1 MTSAPRAASRPALV
15 YSPGY
20 ELALGAHVFRG
31 EKYAATFARL
41 EQEGWTAML
50 DVITPAPAE
59 RADLELVHEPEYLD
73 RLLALRLTP
82 AEQQRLEIPWTAEV
96 AAASL
101 LAVGGSIAA
110 AQEALRR
117 GWACNLGGGFHHAF
131 PGHGEGF
138 CALHDVAVA
147 IHRLQQE
154 HHAMHTMVIDCDVH
168 QGNGTA
174 VVFAGDPT
182 VFTLSLHQANN
193 YPALKPPSCLD
204 VELADGTGDAAY
216 LDTLGAAIRQAL
228 HRFTPDMIWYIA
240 GADPFRDDQLGGLA
254 LSMEGLRERDR
265 MIFTLAR
272 ERHLPVATALAGGY
286 ARRLEDTV
294 SIHAQTV
301 RCMIAA
307 AESP

>member
-1 MTSAPRAASRPALV
+1 MTPLPFATRPALI

-20 ELALGAHVFRG
+20 HLQLGTHVFRG

-41 EQEGWTAML
+41 QLEGWTDEL
-50 DVITPAPAE
+50 DVIAPPAAE
-59 RADLELVHEPEYLD
+59 RTDLELVHEPGYLD
-73 RLLALRLTP
+73 RLLEFRLTV
-82 AEQQRLEIPWTAEV
+82 AEQQRLEIPWTPAV

-101 LAVGGSIAA
+101 LAVGGSITAG
-110 AQEALRR
+110 QEALRR
-117 GWACNLGGGFHHAF
+117 GFAVNLGGGFHHAF

-138 CALHDVAVA
+138 CALHDVAIA

-154 HHAMHTMVIDCDVH
+154 HHAMHTLVVDCDVH

-193 YPALKPPSCLD
+193 YPAIKPPSCLD
-204 VELADGTGDAAY
+204 IELADGIGDDSYLEQMEAA
-216 LDTLGAAIRQAL
+216 LGLAL
-228 HRFTPDMIWYIA
+228 QRFTPDMLWYIA
-240 GADPFRDDQLGGLA
+240 GADPYRDDQLGGLA

-265 MIFTLAR
+265 RVFALAR
-272 ERHLPVATALAGGY
+272 QRHLPIATALAGGY

-294 SIHAQTV
+294 NIHAQTV
-301 RCMIAA
+301 RCMIDVAGT
-307 AESP
+307 P